1 MNTLGVTKSKDGVPQ
16 WDGDS
21 STFQEYEEQCMQWE
35 QSIVYHKRYLCG
47 PRLVGEL
54 SGPAKKHVMGKRP
67 DWLSYSG
74 GVGHLMQHLRS
85 CLGRPTIPEMTDYLN
100 RYFRASKRKRYET
113 MNHYITRKVEIYH
126 RARQALSRVQ
136 RYYQHR
142 APRDW
147 SRNTWS
153 WDQRDWS
160 QRGWGADG
168 QWNYNNEGEH
178 NMGDDETE
186 EDATNGNDGTDP
198 DEDSS
203 QHQSGP
209 GWTDHWSTYSQWNT
223 SSYAHPE
230 DEPWKLHTEE
240 LLPEFLQGWYLLQDA
255 GLESAEKNLVQTA
268 IQEDFSVERV
278 SRELRFQWPDHEL
291 KQRDQNAKYTSFW
304 NDEIYH
310 MDDDME
316 MLSSNKEA
324 WHVQDMNEEG
334 QILYGEAE
342 EEAQRAFALIQQGKR
357 ILRDARARQHQMRLN
372 RQYYK
377 PTFQKTV
384 VNQSSSST
392 GGNSQ
397 VSANLCLRCG
407 KGHRTAECPD
417 KHAPRDERPR
427 ANVVEEAPFVCFTE
441 ETALAV
447 TDSKNGKTTLEAMT
461 SGLGVID
468 GGATKTLGSVEAIQA
483 VMDLNKQKYGTERIA
498 KIDVNNKPT
507 FGFGNSTT
515 DTCVSTTQLQVS
527 ADNKPGILEI
537 HALDRGQGPIL
548 ISINT
553 LRKLKA
559 TIDFEHDLM
568 VLRGLDARKVIRLE
582 RSVTGHQLLPLT
594 EDLFK
599 HARTCQTPVP
609 SLHDHV

>member
-1 MNTLGVTKSKDGVPQ
+1 M
-16 WDGDS
+16 
-21 STFQEYEEQCMQWE
+21 
-35 QSIVYHKRYLCG
+35 
-47 PRLVGEL
+47 
-54 SGPAKKHVMGKRP
+54 
-67 DWLSYSG
+67 
-74 GVGHLMQHLRS
+74 
-85 CLGRPTIPEMTDYLN
+85 
-100 RYFRASKRKRYET
+100 
-113 MNHYITRKVEIYH
+113 
-126 RARQALSRVQ
+126 
-136 RYYQHR
+136 
-142 APRDW
+142 
-147 SRNTWS
+147 
-153 WDQRDWS
+153 
-160 QRGWGADG
+160 
-168 QWNYNNEGEH
+168 
-178 NMGDDETE
+178 
-186 EDATNGNDGTDP
+186 
-198 DEDSS
+198 
-203 QHQSGP
+203 
-209 GWTDHWSTYSQWNT
+209 
-223 SSYAHPE
+223 
-230 DEPWKLHTEE
+230 
-240 LLPEFLQGWYLLQDA
+240 
-255 GLESAEKNLVQTA
+255 
-268 IQEDFSVERV
+268 ERV

-316 MLSSNKEA
+316 MMSSNKEA

-334 QILYGEAE
+334 QILYGEAK

-357 ILRDARARQHQMRLN
+357 TLRDARARQHQMRLN

-384 VNQSSSST
+384 VNQNSSST

-397 VSANLCLRCG
+397 GSANLCLRCG
-407 KGHRTAECPD
+407 KGHRTADCPD

-427 ANVVEEAPFVCFTE
+427 ANVVEEAPFVCFME

-568 VLRGLDARKVIRLE
+568 VLRGLDAKKVIPLE

>member
-1 MNTLGVTKSKDGVPQ
+1 MSLGN
-16 WDGDS
+16 
-21 STFQEYEEQCMQWE
+21 F
-35 QSIVYHKRYLCG
+35 
-47 PRLVGEL
+47 
-54 SGPAKKHVMGKRP
+54 
-67 DWLSYSG
+67 
-74 GVGHLMQHLRS
+74 
-85 CLGRPTIPEMTDYLN
+85 
-100 RYFRASKRKRYET
+100 
-113 MNHYITRKVEIYH
+113 
-126 RARQALSRVQ
+126 
-136 RYYQHR
+136 
-142 APRDW
+142 
-147 SRNTWS
+147 
-153 WDQRDWS
+153 
-160 QRGWGADG
+160 
-168 QWNYNNEGEH
+168 
-178 NMGDDETE
+178 
-186 EDATNGNDGTDP
+186 
-198 DEDSS
+198 
-203 QHQSGP
+203 
-209 GWTDHWSTYSQWNT
+209 
-223 SSYAHPE
+223 
-230 DEPWKLHTEE
+230 TEE

-316 MLSSNKEA
+316 MMSSNKEA

-357 ILRDARARQHQMRLN
+357 TLRDARARQHQMRLN

-384 VNQSSSST
+384 VNQNSSST

-397 VSANLCLRCG
+397 GSANLCLRCG
-407 KGHRTAECPD
+407 KGHRTADCPD

-427 ANVVEEAPFVCFTE
+427 ANVVEEAPFVCFME

-568 VLRGLDARKVIRLE
+568 VLRGLDAKKVIPLE